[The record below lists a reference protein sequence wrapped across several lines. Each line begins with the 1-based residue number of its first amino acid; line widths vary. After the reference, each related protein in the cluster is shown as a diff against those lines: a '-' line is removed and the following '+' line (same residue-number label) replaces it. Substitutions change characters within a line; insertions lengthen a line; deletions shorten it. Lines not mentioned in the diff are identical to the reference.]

1 MGRCAGVKIARHAV
15 GFAEKVKFRVS
26 IFQTRLS
33 NSSGVVTRRAV
44 FQTVCGL
51 TPLGWQL
58 QAAED
63 KVSEAGSV
71 VDRLLDRVIASE
83 QKMMKILTERNP
95 IVETYIQEERGLS
108 SSSKEGRDHY
118 FLGRMVLINSVNYVS
133 FVKRSVEAPVIAEVK
148 TRLRLPFLKKSG
160 PVVESPEQVT
170 FLPVGFA
177 QMAIMDSKSFDRKT
191 YKFDFVRREFLGEV
205 RCLVFDVAPI
215 VQDQAGKFLGR
226 IWVEDQDACVVRMNG
241 TYTLR
246 SEEGVYFHFDS
257 WRVNT
262 APGIWIPSVIY
273 VEDTVTQKD
282 GPGGRTAARFK
293 GQTRFWSYDSQSKR
307 KLEELTSI
315 LVESEGQVK
324 DSDGKQ
330 EVSPL
335 EGQRR
340 WEREAENN
348 VMERLEKIGL
358 IAPQGEV
365 DKVLTTVVNNLIVSN
380 ELDVD
385 TQCRLLLTTP
395 LETFTIGHTVA
406 ISRGLV
412 DVLPDEASLALVLA
426 MELAHIALAH
436 PTRTEYS
443 FNDRT
448 MVEDE
453 TVLDQF
459 RFSRTPA
466 EVASAMKK
474 ATVLLAN
481 SPYKD
486 KLGGAGLFLKALQ
499 QKSSSLPRLIQATL
513 GNDLTMYLKTPEFIE
528 LLEKAPAIEDSKLEQ
543 IAALPLGSRVKLEP
557 WGNQSYL
564 MKTRSIALLSAREKM
579 PFEVAPVNLNLNRL
593 SVGKKPRT
601 ETINEPG
608 RPK

>member
-1 MGRCAGVKIARHAV
+1 MK
-15 GFAEKVKFRVS
+15 FKVKFVQTSLFQSRSQISRRVL
-26 IFQTRLS
+26 FQ
-33 NSSGVVTRRAV
+33 AA
-44 FQTVCGL
+44 CGL
-51 TPLGWQL
+51 TGLGLPLS
-58 QAAED
+58 ATEEKAND
-63 KVSEAGSV
+63 ANNA
-71 VDRLLDRVIASE
+71 VDRLLDRVVAAE
-83 QKMMKILTERNP
+83 QRMMKILSERNP
-95 IVETYIQEERGLS
+95 IVETYIQEEASGS

-118 FLGRMVLINSVNYVS
+118 FLGRMVLINSINYVS
-133 FVKRSVEAPVIAEVK
+133 FVKRSVEAPVVAESK
-148 TRLRLPFLKKSG
+148 PKGRLPFFKKPG
-160 PVVESPEQVT
+160 PVVEAQEPVA

-177 QMAIMDSKSFDRKT
+177 QMALIDSKSFDRKA
-191 YKFDFVRREFLGEV
+191 YKFDFVRREFLGDV
-205 RCLVFDVAPI
+205 RCLVFDVAP
-215 VQDQAGKFLGR
+215 VAQDQAGKFLGR
-226 IWVEDQDACVVRMNG
+226 IWVEDQDACVVRLNG

-246 SEEGVYFHFDS
+246 SDEGVYFHFDS

-262 APGIWIPSVIY
+262 APGVWVPSVIY
-273 VEDTVTQKD
+273 VEDTVSQKD
-282 GPGGRTAARFK
+282 GTGSRSTSRFK
-293 GQTRFWSYDSQSKR
+293 GQTRIWSYDSQSKR
-307 KLEELTSI
+307 KLEELTSM
-315 LVESEGQVK
+315 LVESEEQVN
-324 DSDGKQ
+324 DTDTRQ

-340 WEREAENN
+340 WEREAETN
-348 VMERLEKIGL
+348 VIERLEKIGL
-358 IAPQGEV
+358 IAPRGEV
-365 DKVLTTVVNNLIVSN
+365 DKVLNTVVNNLIVTN
-380 ELDVD
+380 ELDLEA
-385 TQCRLLLTTP
+385 QCRLLLTTP
-395 LETFTIGHTVA
+395 LETFTIGHTLT

-459 RFSRTPA
+459 RFSRTPE

-499 QKSSSLPRLIQATL
+499 QKSPSLPRLIQATL
-513 GNDLTMYLKTPEFIE
+513 GNDLAMYLKTPEFMD
-528 LLEKAPAIEDSKLEQ
+528 LLAKAPLIEDAKLEQ
-543 IAALPLGSRVKLEP
+543 VAALPLGSRVKLEP
-557 WGNQSYL
+557 WANQSYL

-579 PFEVAPVNLNLNRL
+579 PFEVAPVNLKLSRL
-593 SVGKKPRT
+593 PATNTPKSAALS
-601 ETINEPG
+601 EPG

>member
-1 MGRCAGVKIARHAV
+1 MSRRSLFHA
-15 GFAEKVKFRVS
+15 A
-26 IFQTRLS
+26 
-33 NSSGVVTRRAV
+33 
-44 FQTVCGL
+44 CGL
-51 TPLGWQL
+51 APIGWQL
-58 QAAED
+58 QAAEE
-63 KVSEAGSV
+63 KAAEASTA

-83 QKMMKILTERNP
+83 QRMMKILAERNP
-95 IVETYIQEERGLS
+95 IVETYIQEEANDSGT
-108 SSSKEGRDHY
+108 SKEGRDHY

-133 FVKRSVEAPVIAEVK
+133 FVKRSVEPPVVTEIK
-148 TRLRLPFLKKSG
+148 PKGKLPFFKKSG
-160 PVVESPEQVT
+160 TVVETKEPVA

-177 QMAIMDSKSFDRKT
+177 QMALIDSKSFDRKA
-191 YKFDFVRREFLGEV
+191 YKFDFVRREFLGDV
-205 RCLVFDVAPI
+205 RCLVFDVAP
-215 VQDQAGKFLGR
+215 VAQDQPGKFLGR
-226 IWVEDQDACVVRMNG
+226 IWVEDQDACVVRLNG

-262 APGIWIPSVIY
+262 APGVWVPAVIY
-273 VEDTVTQKD
+273 VEDTVSQKD
-282 GPGGRTAARFK
+282 GSGGRTAARFK
-293 GQTRFWSYDSQSKR
+293 GQTRIWSYDSQSKR
-307 KLEELTSI
+307 KLEELTSM

-324 DSDGKQ
+324 DSDARQ

-340 WEREAENN
+340 WEREAETN
-348 VMERLEKIGL
+348 VIERLEKIGL
-358 IAPQGEV
+358 IAPRGEV
-365 DKVLTTVVNNLIVSN
+365 DKILNTVVNNLIVTN
-380 ELDVD
+380 ELELEA
-385 TQCRLLLTTP
+385 QCRLLLTTP
-395 LETFTIGHTVA
+395 LETFTIGHTVT

-426 MELAHIALAH
+426 MEMAHIALAH

-453 TVLDQF
+453 TVLDRF
-459 RFSRTPA
+459 RFSRTPE

-499 QKSSSLPRLIQATL
+499 QKSPSLPRLIQATL
-513 GNDLTMYLKTPEFIE
+513 GNDLTMYLKTPEFME
-528 LLEKAPAIEDSKLEQ
+528 LLAKAPSIEDSKLEQ

-557 WGNQSYL
+557 WANQSSL

-579 PFEVAPVNLNLNRL
+579 PFEVAPVNLKLTRL
-593 SVGKKPRT
+593 AATSPSKT
-601 ETINEPG
+601 DAAIEPG

>member
-1 MGRCAGVKIARHAV
+1 VK
-15 GFAEKVKFRVS
+15 FKVKFL
-26 IFQTRLS
+26 QTS
-33 NSSGVVTRRAV
+33 HSKSSGEISRRV
-44 FQTVCGL
+44 LFQAACGM

-58 QAAED
+58 QAAEE
-63 KVSEAGSV
+63 KVSEASSA
-71 VDRLLDRVIASE
+71 VDRLLDRVVAAE
-83 QKMMKILTERNP
+83 QRMMKILGERNP
-95 IVETYIQEERGLS
+95 IVETYIQEEASPSG
-108 SSSKEGRDHY
+108 SSKDGRDHY

-133 FVKRSVEAPVIAEVK
+133 FVKRSIETPVITESKAKV
-148 TRLRLPFLKKSG
+148 RLPFFKKSG
-160 PVVESPEQVT
+160 PVVESPEPVA

-177 QMAIMDSKSFDRKT
+177 QMALIDSKSFDRKT

-241 TYTLR
+241 TYTFR

-257 WRVNT
+257 WRVNS
-262 APGIWIPSVIY
+262 APGVWVPAVIY
-273 VEDTVTQKD
+273 VEDTVSQRD
-282 GPGGRTAARFK
+282 GAGVRTLARFK
-293 GQTRFWSYDSQSKR
+293 GQTRIWSYDSQSKR
-307 KLEELTSI
+307 KLEELTSM

-324 DSDGKQ
+324 DSDAKQ

-340 WEREAENN
+340 WEREAELN
-348 VMERLEKIGL
+348 VIERLEKIGL
-358 IAPQGEV
+358 IAPRGEV
-365 DKVLTTVVNNLIVSN
+365 DKILNTVVNNLIVTN
-380 ELDVD
+380 ELDLEA
-385 TQCRLLLTTP
+385 QCRLLLTTP
-395 LETFTIGHTVA
+395 LETFTIGHTVT

-453 TVLDQF
+453 TVLERF
-459 RFSRTPA
+459 RFSRTA
-466 EVASAMKK
+466 EEVASAMKK

-499 QKSSSLPRLIQATL
+499 QKSPSLPRLIQATL
-513 GNDLTMYLKTPEFIE
+513 GNDLTMYLKTPEFME
-528 LLEKAPAIEDSKLEQ
+528 LLAKAPQIEDSKLEQ
-543 IAALPLGSRVKLEP
+543 VAALPLGSRVKLEP
-557 WGNQSYL
+557 WANQSYL

-579 PFEVAPVNLNLNRL
+579 PFEVAPVNLKLTRL
-593 SVGKKPRT
+593 AATSAPKTDAMV
-601 ETINEPG
+601 EPG

>member
-1 MGRCAGVKIARHAV
+1 M
-15 GFAEKVKFRVS
+15 
-26 IFQTRLS
+26 
-33 NSSGVVTRRAV
+33 
-44 FQTVCGL
+44 

-58 QAAED
+58 QAAEE
-63 KVSEAGSV
+63 KVSEASSA
-71 VDRLLDRVIASE
+71 VDRLLDRVVAAE
-83 QKMMKILTERNP
+83 QRMMKILGERNP
-95 IVETYIQEERGLS
+95 IVETYIQEEASPSG
-108 SSSKEGRDHY
+108 SSKDGRDHY

-133 FVKRSVEAPVIAEVK
+133 FVKRSIETPVITESKAKV
-148 TRLRLPFLKKSG
+148 RLPFFKKSG
-160 PVVESPEQVT
+160 PVVESPEPVA

-177 QMAIMDSKSFDRKT
+177 QMALIDSKSFDRKT

-241 TYTLR
+241 TYTFR

-257 WRVNT
+257 WRVNS
-262 APGIWIPSVIY
+262 APGVWVPAVIY
-273 VEDTVTQKD
+273 VEDTVSQRD
-282 GPGGRTAARFK
+282 GAGVRTLARFK
-293 GQTRFWSYDSQSKR
+293 GQTRIWSYDSQSKR
-307 KLEELTSI
+307 KLEELTSM

-324 DSDGKQ
+324 DSDAKQ

-340 WEREAENN
+340 WEREAELN
-348 VMERLEKIGL
+348 VIERLEKIGL
-358 IAPQGEV
+358 IAPRGEV
-365 DKVLTTVVNNLIVSN
+365 DKILNTVVNNLIVTN
-380 ELDVD
+380 ELDLEA
-385 TQCRLLLTTP
+385 QCRLLLTTP
-395 LETFTIGHTVA
+395 LETFTIGHTVT

-453 TVLDQF
+453 TVLERF
-459 RFSRTPA
+459 RFSRTA
-466 EVASAMKK
+466 EEVASAMKK

-499 QKSSSLPRLIQATL
+499 QKSPSLPRLIQATL
-513 GNDLTMYLKTPEFIE
+513 GNDLTMYLKTPEFME
-528 LLEKAPAIEDSKLEQ
+528 LLAKAPQIEDSKLEQ
-543 IAALPLGSRVKLEP
+543 VAALPLGSRVKLEP
-557 WGNQSYL
+557 WANQSYL

-579 PFEVAPVNLNLNRL
+579 PFEVAPVNLKLTRL
-593 SVGKKPRT
+593 AATSAPKTDAMV
-601 ETINEPG
+601 EPG

>member
-1 MGRCAGVKIARHAV
+1 M
-15 GFAEKVKFRVS
+15 
-26 IFQTRLS
+26 
-33 NSSGVVTRRAV
+33 
-44 FQTVCGL
+44 

-58 QAAED
+58 QAAEE
-63 KVSEAGSV
+63 KVSEASSA
-71 VDRLLDRVIASE
+71 VDRLLDRVVAAE
-83 QKMMKILTERNP
+83 QRMMKILGERNP
-95 IVETYIQEERGLS
+95 IVETYIQEEASPSG
-108 SSSKEGRDHY
+108 SSKDGRDHY

-133 FVKRSVEAPVIAEVK
+133 FVKRSIETPVITESKAKV
-148 TRLRLPFLKKSG
+148 RLPFFKKSG
-160 PVVESPEQVT
+160 PVVESPEPVA

-177 QMAIMDSKSFDRKT
+177 QMALIDSKSFDRKT

-241 TYTLR
+241 TYTFR

-257 WRVNT
+257 WRVNS
-262 APGIWIPSVIY
+262 APGVWVPAVIY
-273 VEDTVTQKD
+273 VEDTVSQRD
-282 GPGGRTAARFK
+282 GAGVRTLARFK
-293 GQTRFWSYDSQSKR
+293 GQTRIWSYDSQSKR
-307 KLEELTSI
+307 KLEELTSM

-324 DSDGKQ
+324 DSDAKQ

-340 WEREAENN
+340 WEREAELN
-348 VMERLEKIGL
+348 VIERLEKIGL
-358 IAPQGEV
+358 IAPRGEV
-365 DKVLTTVVNNLIVSN
+365 DKILNTVVNNLIVTN
-380 ELDVD
+380 ELDLEA
-385 TQCRLLLTTP
+385 QCRLLLTTP
-395 LETFTIGHTVA
+395 LETFTIGHTVT

-453 TVLDQF
+453 TVLERF
-459 RFSRTPA
+459 RFSRTA
-466 EVASAMKK
+466 EEVASAMKK

-499 QKSSSLPRLIQATL
+499 QKSPSLPRLIQATL
-513 GNDLTMYLKTPEFIE
+513 GNDLTMYLKTPEFME
-528 LLEKAPAIEDSKLEQ
+528 LLAKAPQIEDSKLEQ
-543 IAALPLGSRVKLEP
+543 VAALPLGSRVKLEP
-557 WGNQSYL
+557 WANQSYL

-579 PFEVAPVNLNLNRL
+579 PFEVAPVNLKLTRL
-593 SVGKKPRT
+593 AART
-601 ETINEPG
+601 DAMIEPG

>member
-1 MGRCAGVKIARHAV
+1 M
-15 GFAEKVKFRVS
+15 
-26 IFQTRLS
+26 
-33 NSSGVVTRRAV
+33 
-44 FQTVCGL
+44 

-58 QAAED
+58 QAAEE
-63 KVSEAGSV
+63 KVSEASSA
-71 VDRLLDRVIASE
+71 VDRLLDRVFAAE
-83 QKMMKILTERNP
+83 QRMMKILGERNP
-95 IVETYIQEERGLS
+95 IVETYIQEEASPSG
-108 SSSKEGRDHY
+108 SSKDGRDHY

-133 FVKRSVEAPVIAEVK
+133 FVKRSIETPVITESKAKV
-148 TRLRLPFLKKSG
+148 RLPFFKKSG
-160 PVVESPEQVT
+160 PVVESPEPVA

-177 QMAIMDSKSFDRKT
+177 QMALIDSKSFDRKT

-241 TYTLR
+241 TYTFR

-257 WRVNT
+257 WRVNS
-262 APGIWIPSVIY
+262 APGVWVPAVIY
-273 VEDTVTQKD
+273 VEDTVSQRD
-282 GPGGRTAARFK
+282 GAGVRTLARFK
-293 GQTRFWSYDSQSKR
+293 GQTRIWSYDSQSKR
-307 KLEELTSI
+307 KLEELTSM

-324 DSDGKQ
+324 DIDAKQ

-340 WEREAENN
+340 WEREAELN
-348 VMERLEKIGL
+348 VIERLEKIGL
-358 IAPQGEV
+358 IAPRGEV
-365 DKVLTTVVNNLIVSN
+365 DKILNTVVNNLIVTN
-380 ELDVD
+380 ELDLEA
-385 TQCRLLLTTP
+385 QCRLLLTTP
-395 LETFTIGHTVA
+395 LETFTIGHTVT

-453 TVLDQF
+453 TVLERF
-459 RFSRTPA
+459 RFSRTA
-466 EVASAMKK
+466 EEVASAMKK

-499 QKSSSLPRLIQATL
+499 QKSPSLPRLIQATL
-513 GNDLTMYLKTPEFIE
+513 GNDLTMYLKTPEFME
-528 LLEKAPAIEDSKLEQ
+528 LLAKAPQIEDSKLEQ
-543 IAALPLGSRVKLEP
+543 VAALPLGSRVKLEP
-557 WGNQSYL
+557 WANQSYL

-579 PFEVAPVNLNLNRL
+579 PFEVAPVNLKLTRL
-593 SVGKKPRT
+593 AATSAPKTDAMV
-601 ETINEPG
+601 EPG